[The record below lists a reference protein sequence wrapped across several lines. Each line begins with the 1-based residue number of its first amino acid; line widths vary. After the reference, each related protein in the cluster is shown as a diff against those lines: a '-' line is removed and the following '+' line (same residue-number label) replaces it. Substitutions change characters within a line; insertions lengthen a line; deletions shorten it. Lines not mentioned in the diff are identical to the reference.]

1 MKKLHS
7 FTDTLTRIEHTTYE
21 YPNGIKLFH
30 AKNPSSIDYVLTV
43 IIRAGSTFETINN
56 LPHGTAHFLEHIIS
70 GNPNKLLKSK
80 FEIDEFESGSRD
92 EPEIYTNAST
102 SQKYMYIYS
111 YGNQEGSERIN
122 QRIKSIL
129 DYPTENITQFIEKE
143 RNIILAEQANEN
155 KEEHDRHLQFARF
168 IYNNQDSGF
177 IHTIIGEKESIKN
190 ITTSDLETF
199 FKQQFTPSNILITLQ
214 TGEDLLPSHKDEIEQ
229 IVNIFNKKSD
239 IKYPQID
246 IETGKRI
253 HHFIDEQMEGVS
265 LAMLFPKKYQNKLN
279 YKSETIEYLFRS
291 LMRKI
296 SHDYL
301 REKLGLIYS
310 ASMSNNFG
318 YSFATRVIGY
328 EVVMQPNNFQKVLN
342 EINHLIDKEIYRFL
356 KSNEGKIWFES
367 MISSYIFPRTIPYS
381 SSYAESKGLPLIEGR
396 EVFQL
401 DKAVNEAL
409 KVSINDLEL
418 YTQQFFRNE
427 ILFWI
432 ESDGRSDRLTKQL
445 KRSKLY
451 NRF

>member
-7 FTDTLTRIEHTTYE
+7 FTDSLTKIEHTTYQ

-30 AKNPSSIDYVLTV
+30 AKDPSSIDYVLTV
-43 IIRAGSTFETINN
+43 IIRAGSSFETINH

-80 FEIDEFESGSRD
+80 FEIDEFESGNRD

-111 YGNQEGSERIN
+111 YGNQEGSERIT

-129 DYPTENITQFIEKE
+129 DYPSENIPKYIEKE
-143 RNIILAEQANEN
+143 RNIILAEQSNES
-155 KEEHDRHLQFARF
+155 KEEHDRHLQFAKF

-177 IHTIIGEKESIKN
+177 IHTIIGEKESIN
-190 ITTSDLETF
+190 SITSDNLISF
-199 FKQQFTPSNILITLQ
+199 FKHQFTPSNILITLQ
-214 TGEDLLPSHKDEIEQ
+214 TGEDLLPSQKDEINE
-229 IVNIFNKKSD
+229 IVKLFNNPTD
-239 IKYPQID
+239 IKYPKID
-246 IETGKRI
+246 IHQGKRI
-253 HHFIDEQMEGVS
+253 HHFIDNQMEGVS
-265 LAMLFPKKYQNKLN
+265 LALLFTEKYKDKLD
-279 YKSETIEYLFRS
+279 YKDETLEYLFRS

-310 ASMSNNFG
+310 ASLSNNFG
-318 YSFATRVIGY
+318 YSFFTRVIGY
-328 EVVMQPNNFQKVLN
+328 EVVMQPENFQKVLN
-342 EINHLIDKEIYRFL
+342 EISIVIDREIYKFL
-356 KSNEGKIWFES
+356 ESNEGKIWFES
-367 MISSYIFPRTIPYS
+367 MISSYIFPRTIPYN

-401 DKAVNEAL
+401 DLAVNEAL
-409 KVSINDLEL
+409 KIDIKDVIA
-418 YTQQFFRNE
+418 YTKEFFNNE
-427 ILFWI
+427 AMFWI
-432 ESDGRSDRLTKQL
+432 ESDGSIDRLEKQL

-451 NRF
+451 NDF